1 MSKSYWIVVKT
12 PENFSILKKR
22 KFDMVGLT
30 SHHRKKV
37 QRMEPDDRVL
47 IYISHKRCFAA
58 STIVTSS
65 MVEDSSPMWQPQGSS
80 QLPFRVGIKPDIIL
94 AENQFIEAQHIAP
107 RMDYIK
113 RWTPELWHLAFQD
126 TVHLISKADFYLIE
140 HEMLRSKTSQTVI
153 NRQASNQYSNLSGC
167 ILDTTSR

>member
-22 KFDMVGLT
+22 RFDMVGLT
-30 SHHRKKV
+30 AHHRKKV

-47 IYISHKRCFAA
+47 LYISYERCFAA
-58 STIVTSS
+58 TAIVTSS
-65 MVEDSSPMWQPQGSS
+65 MVEDSTPIWQPQGSS
-80 QLPFRVGIKPDIIL
+80 SLPFRVGIKPEIVL
-94 AENQFIEAQHIAP
+94 SKNEYVEAQHIAP

-140 HEMLRSKTSQTVI
+140 NEMLRSKTSRKATK
-153 NRQASNQYSNLSGC
+153 RQNFNQYSNLSSC
-167 ILDTTSR
+167 ILDSTSR